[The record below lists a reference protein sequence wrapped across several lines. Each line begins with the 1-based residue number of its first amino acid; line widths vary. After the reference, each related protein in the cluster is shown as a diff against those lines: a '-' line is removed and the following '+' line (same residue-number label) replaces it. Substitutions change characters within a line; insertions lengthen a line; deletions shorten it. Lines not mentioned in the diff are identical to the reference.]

1 MLSSQYSRYIKK
13 SDAEFFVKQQY
24 RLIAIMLLFIVIA
37 FGLIYFTVFS
47 KMMTMYEDL
56 GQLQPLVVRQFPYGF
71 TIFSLTAVLAS
82 LRFFTKEVDV
92 KELNKKLSKYK
103 QNEMILSN
111 EVLDMKN
118 AILVIGATMLFVLY
132 VVFSIIY
139 PIYSITL

>member
-1 MLSSQYSRYIKK
+1 MLYSQYSRYIKK

-37 FGLIYFTVFS
+37 FGFIYFTVFS

-56 GQLQPLVVRQFPYGF
+56 GQLQPFLVRQFPYGF
-71 TIFSLTAVLAS
+71 TIFSLVAVLS
-82 LRFFTKEVDV
+82 SVRFFTKEVDV

-132 VVFSIIY
+132 MVFSIIS
-139 PIYSITL
+139 PIYSITQ

>member
-13 SDAEFFVKQQY
+13 SDAGYFVKQQY

-37 FGLIYFTVFS
+37 FGFIYFTVFS

-56 GQLQPLVVRQFPYGF
+56 GQLQPFLVRQFPYGF
-71 TIFSLTAVLAS
+71 TIFSLTAVLTS
-82 LRFFTKEVDV
+82 LRFFTKEVDI

-118 AILVIGATMLFVLY
+118 ALLVIGATMLFVLY
-132 VVFSIIY
+132 IVFSIIS
-139 PIYSITL
+139 PIYNITL